1 MDSRRELM
9 QDERRAIRMSSG
21 VLLLVPAA
29 AIAIAFEDVAIA
41 VAVASFG
48 LSMAVALFLVG
59 ERFGALRLELELAE
73 AELGRA
79 REAALIAALL
89 ESIDA
94 RLERIEQNGLRF
106 RFRRPLGHGRER
118 LQLGRLSGRRN
129 LIRHLRSHHL
139 AWSFSAKTPWKIREE
154 IPRSV
159 TAPTTLATIQEHGT
173 STR

>member
-21 VLLLVPAA
+21 VLLLVTAA

-106 RFRRPLGHGRER
+106 RFRRP
-118 LQLGRLSGRRN
+118 
-129 LIRHLRSHHL
+129 
-139 AWSFSAKTPWKIREE
+139 
-154 IPRSV
+154 
-159 TAPTTLATIQEHGT
+159 
-173 STR
+173 